1 MKKGKSLADQLHGL
15 RKSVPTSTRRKHE
28 EAVFRAEGCTDRT
41 TGLALISFKA
51 ESAATLETEA
61 LWNTSSVSTSVVLC
75 ERCSLFHLLDEQGL
89 PLVEKSRRAACLSE
103 EEGAHESA
111 RQVRSR
117 CPNCRSGTG
126 DSKAIFKSVAEA
138 QAALDDLRVRI
149 PHILDAYYCPHGNG
163 IHLTKQSPRRFG
175 EHVAALFQ
183 RKSTEQVPA
192 TESTLVPGQ
201 PFKCVSC
208 GYTRNLRSDLKCAW
222 CGELGPYERVN
233 A

>member
-1 MKKGKSLADQLHGL
+1 MKKGKSLADQLHDL

-61 LWNTSSVSTSVVLC
+61 LWNTSSVST
-75 ERCSLFHLLDEQGL
+75 
-89 PLVEKSRRAACLSE
+89 LVEKSRRAACLSE

-126 DSKAIFKSVAEA
+126 DSKAIFESVAEA